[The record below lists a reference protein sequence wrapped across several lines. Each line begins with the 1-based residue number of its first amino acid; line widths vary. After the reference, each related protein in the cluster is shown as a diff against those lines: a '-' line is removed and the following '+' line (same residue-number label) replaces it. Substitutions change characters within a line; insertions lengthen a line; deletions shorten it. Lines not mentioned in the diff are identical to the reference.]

1 MVAIRRKP
9 SAVLSGVL
17 LAGSTLYFA
26 SGPAFR
32 AGPARTAEEVASAI
46 SPSTQQ
52 LVIASNALLLAN
64 LPEPAHA
71 GGMFDFGVTLPFVAL
86 TFLAMMAALNALWYA
101 PVTSEMDDRNDKLLQ
116 TLSESTDMLTEADEI
131 QVEYTEQI
139 RVAREQASKAVAA
152 YRKKTEESID
162 RQLRSAAA
170 EREQKAAEVKV
181 KLDVDVEGKMKA
193 AESEIQKR
201 KTVFV
206 KETLAAV
213 SM

>member
-1 MVAIRRKP
+1 MAPRHTRSTALACTCLAALALANIRAP
-9 SAVLSGVL
+9 AFLSGTRGARAKVPLTSQTVSQPLLAATSVVL
-17 LAGSTLYFA
+17 LAG
-26 SGPAFR
+26 
-32 AGPARTAEEVASAI
+32 V
-46 SPSTQQ
+46 
-52 LVIASNALLLAN
+52 
-64 LPEPAHA
+64 PEPAHA